1 MAGKMSNSVTNV
13 EIEDVLSSIRRL
25 VSEEGRPRRDAPPQ
39 AAERLVLS
47 PALRVPEDEED
58 HQPDAPMMLTD
69 VTDLPEA
76 QDEPPAPVATLVLG
90 QGDAVRDLPEVADW
104 TETRIAEPVDTA
116 PASDDDPLPDDD
128 VAEGPV
134 DLPEDP
140 VPEDLAEAEQI
151 AALRSSLTDLLDHDD
166 PVETGE
172 APGLA
177 ADYADWTEDG
187 EPLDL
192 DEVLA
197 GEEAEV
203 VEDTLETKIATLE
216 AMLQRQSQ
224 DWTPASGDDPSDE
237 DVAIEDGIFAPG
249 SDEGEPPDSDDV
261 IEELVAAAAL
271 ETVTEQLGETIERE
285 MQEPEPDDGPVSADP
300 SETAS
305 DTPEPEA
312 LHAKPAFVRHAET
325 AETLDWED
333 HQPEE
338 PSAAP
343 VSETDAPRADSP
355 LAEAPEHAA
364 VAELSEEALQGM
376 VADIV
381 RRELQGA
388 LGERITRN
396 VRKLVR
402 REIHRVMM
410 NQDFD

>member
-1 MAGKMSNSVTNV
+1 MAGTMSNSVTNV

-25 VSEEGRPRRDAPPQ
+25 VSEEGRPRRGAPLQ

-151 AALRSSLTDLLDHDD
+151 AVLRSSLTDLLDHDD

-249 SDEGEPPDSDDV
+249 SDEGESPDSDDV

-285 MQEPEPDDGPVSADP
+285 TQEPEPDDGLVSADP

-333 HQPEE
+333 HEPEE

-343 VSETDAPRADSP
+343 VTETDAPRADSP
-355 LAEAPEHAA
+355 LAEAPEHTA

>member
-1 MAGKMSNSVTNV
+1 MSNSVTNV

-25 VSEEGRPRRDAPPQ
+25 VSEEGRPHHGATPQ

-58 HQPDAPMMLTD
+58 PQPDPPMMLMD
-69 VTDLPEA
+69 AADLPDD
-76 QDEPPAPVATLVLG
+76 QDEARAPVATLVLG
-90 QGDAVRDLPEVADW
+90 QDDAAEDLPEVADW
-104 TETRIAEPVDTA
+104 AETRIAEPADAVPTVDLSEA
-116 PASDDDPLPDDD
+116 PDDVVETVLTDLPD
-128 VAEGPV
+128 
-134 DLPEDP
+134 DP

-151 AALRSSLTDLLDHDD
+151 AALRASLTNLLDHD
-166 PVETGE
+166 EAEEAGE

-177 ADYADWTEDG
+177 ADYTDWTEDG

-192 DEVLA
+192 DDVLA
-197 GEEAEV
+197 TEEADAG
-203 VEDTLETKIATLE
+203 EDTLERKIATLE

-224 DWTPASGDDPSDE
+224 DWTPANDDDPSDE
-237 DVAIEDGIFAPG
+237 DVALEDVI
-249 SDEGEPPDSDDV
+249 PDSGPEEDETPETDSV
-261 IEELVAAAAL
+261 IEELIAAAAL
-271 ETVTEQLGETIERE
+271 ETVTEEFGE
-285 MQEPEPDDGPVSADP
+285 PVADKTEDPAADAGLSSGDP
-300 SETAS
+300 SETPIETS
-305 DTPEPEA
+305 DAEDPQ
-312 LHAKPAFVRHAET
+312 AKPAFVRHAET

-333 HQPEE
+333 HTPDE
-338 PSAAP
+338 PSADAM
-343 VSETDAPRADSP
+343 TDADVPRADTS
-355 LAEAPEHAA
+355 LAETTEQAA
-364 VAELSEEALQGM
+364 LAELSEEALQGM